1 MFDFEPGLMFWT
13 IISFLLFLFIIQKYV
28 LPPLA
33 KILAERQ
40 ELISKSIEDATRAK
54 TEAAE
59 LLQKGKAELHRVYQ
73 EAETYALQAQATREE
88 LHKKQLAEW
97 QQKLNEI
104 KQKQLKEL
112 QQAEESILG
121 QVQKRIGTYITAA
134 CEKIIEKELTPEL
147 KNKVLEN
154 NIESLKEI
162 EL

>member
-40 ELISKSIEDATRAK
+40 ELINKSIEESARAK
-54 TEAAE
+54 AEAAE
-59 LLQKGKAELHRVYQ
+59 LFQKGKAELHRVYQ
-73 EAETYALQAQATREE
+73 EAEAYSLQAQATREE
-88 LHKKQLAEW
+88 LQKKQLKEW
-97 QQKLNEI
+97 QQELNKI

-112 QQAEESILG
+112 HQAEESILS
-121 QVQKRIGTYITAA
+121 QVQKRIGTYITSA
-134 CEKIIEKELTPEL
+134 CEKILEKELTPEL
-147 KNKVLEN
+147 KNNIIEK
-154 NIESLKEI
+154 NIETLEQI